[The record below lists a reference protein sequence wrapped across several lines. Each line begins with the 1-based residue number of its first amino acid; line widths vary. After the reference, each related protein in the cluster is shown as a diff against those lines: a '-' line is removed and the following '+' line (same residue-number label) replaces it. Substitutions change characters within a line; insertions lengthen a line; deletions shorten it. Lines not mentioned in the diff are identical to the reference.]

1 MMTKIAEN
9 NLIGIGFMVGGMFSL
24 VFSFNLMIGLVGTLL
39 LCLVWVSMTWP
50 VVGILV
56 LLALLAL
63 CGHYLLT
70 TAFSKAQVSAIAP
83 FEYTSLVWAT
93 LVDYVF
99 WLDIP
104 SLQVWLGAALIVVS
118 GLFVMHRESM
128 YLRTK

>member
-1 MMTKIAEN
+1 
-9 NLIGIGFMVGGMFSL
+9 
-24 VFSFNLMIGLVGTLL
+24 MIGLVGTLL
-39 LCLVWVSMTWP
+39 LRLVWVSMTWP